1 MKQYLQWLADT
12 ENFRILENA
21 VRSQKKA
28 AAFGLEEEKIYITRI
43 LAEKLGKRVFIV
55 VPDEQTAGNAMN
67 YFADIGNGASLFPE
81 KDYNFRDIQS
91 SSRFVD
97 NTRIET
103 LTEIRKHNKDY
114 IIIPAGALCGFTPR
128 LSESAALKLTVG
140 EETDFDAIADK
151 LTELGYERFFTVS
164 GQGQFS
170 IRGGILDIFPPSEEN
185 PYRIE
190 FFGNETDSIS
200 IFDVLTQRRSEKK
213 DSLTIS
219 PAKENS
225 YDALKTISDFLKTL
239 KPDKHI
245 ENDMK
250 TVESGNI
257 PAHGRYLPLQ
267 YKNPACILDYITQDD
282 LFIVWDYRRCA
293 DAVRAAEFRI
303 TEDILKLSE
312 EGYTFV
318 AGQDYCFKSENI
330 NERLLNAVQLCGI
343 PFDLSETEIK
353 IITEFS
359 ILRPDLIPA
368 AELGNEINK
377 YAQKNYQI
385 CIATA
390 DKDQQ
395 QRIISEYPDIP
406 IFYETGNIPFGF
418 ILPDTKKA
426 LFNFRQKTATRK
438 IRRSKYK
445 KGDLIQSFSDIQ
457 IGDYVV
463 HDDYGI
469 GIYDGIHQ
477 VDTHGV
483 VKDYIK
489 IQYKGT
495 DTVYI
500 PCEQLNT
507 ISKYNN
513 GGDNKTGI
521 KVSALNGAD
530 WKKTKARV
538 KTAVN
543 DIADKLIALYG
554 ARLKMQG
561 FAFSPD
567 TEWQRDFEASFPYE
581 ETEDQLRAT
590 NDIKADMESTRPM
603 DRLLCGDVG
612 FGKTEVA
619 LRAVFKCVMDGKQ
632 AAIAVPTTILANQHF
647 RTMKERFGNFPI
659 NIDVISGKNTAKQ
672 QEKSLTLLR
681 QGKTDVIVGTH
692 RLFSKDIK
700 FKDLGL
706 IVIDEEQRFGVAHK
720 ETLKEMNKAADVLAL
735 SATPIPRTLNM
746 SLSGIRDISILNE
759 APQNRF
765 PVTTYVA
772 EHDMGIIA
780 DAIKKEVYRG
790 GQCFYLHNNIETIYK
805 TANAVEAATGIRV
818 GVAHGKMSRD
828 ELNDAWMALVEHE
841 IDVLVCT
848 TIVETGVDVPN
859 CNTLIVDD
867 ADRLGL
873 SQLHQ
878 IRGRVG
884 RTDKRAYAYFFYK
897 KNKNLSE
904 DAYKR
909 LMAVREFTEFGSGLK
924 IAMRDME
931 IRGSGN
937 ILGGEQSG
945 HMMAVGYNMY
955 MEMLEQAVNE
965 KKNNTTATTNCKIE
979 LKITAHIPEKYIAD
993 SDRRI
998 EVYKLVS
1005 SIENG
1010 DDYSD
1015 VLDELIDRFGEPPK
1029 ETISLLDISLI
1040 RATASTKGI
1049 TSMIQKNDS
1058 VVFYF
1063 KEEPD
1068 MKKIGEITAHFPP
1081 RTVFYSPGATPYL
1094 THKFTDDL
1102 LKETKELLAIL

>member
-1 MKQYLQWLADT
+1 MKPYLQWLADT
-12 ENFRILENA
+12 DNCKILENA
-21 VRSQKKA
+21 AKSQKSV
-28 AAFGLEEEKIYITRI
+28 AAFGLEDEKIYITRI
-43 LAEKLGKRVFIV
+43 LAENLGKRVFIV
-55 VPDEQTAGNAMN
+55 VPDELTASNAMN
-67 YFADIGNGASLFPE
+67 YFADVGNGSALFPE

-103 LTEIRKHNKDY
+103 LTEIRKHNKDF
-114 IIIPAGALCGFTPR
+114 IIIPAGALCGFVPR
-128 LSESAALKLTVG
+128 ISESASIKLTVG
-140 EETDFDAIADK
+140 EETDFDTIADR
-151 LTELGYERFFTVS
+151 LIDIGYERFFTIS
-164 GQGQFS
+164 GPGQFS
-170 IRGGILDIFPPSEEN
+170 IRGGILDVFPPSEEN

-200 IFDVLTQRRSEKK
+200 VFDVLTQRRSEKK
-213 DSLTIS
+213 DSLIIT

-239 KPDKHI
+239 KQDKHT

-257 PAHGRYLPLQ
+257 PVHGRYLPLQ

-282 LFIVWDYRRCA
+282 LFVVWDYRKCS

-303 TEDILKLSE
+303 TEDILKLSS
-312 EGYTFV
+312 EGYAFV
-318 AGQDYCFKSENI
+318 PGKDYCFKADAI
-330 NERLLNAVQLCGI
+330 IDRLMNAIHLCGM
-343 PFDLSETEIK
+343 PFDISDTGIK
-353 IITEFS
+353 TVTEFR
-359 ILRPDLIPA
+359 ILSPDLIPM
-368 AELGNEINK
+368 AEITKEVGK
-377 YAQKNYQI
+377 YADKGYQI
-385 CIATA
+385 CIAAT
-390 DKDQQ
+390 DKDHQ
-395 QRIISEYPDIP
+395 QRLISEFAGIP
-406 IFYETGNIPFGF
+406 IEYETGNIPFGF
-418 ILPDTKKA
+418 ILPEEKKA
-426 LFNFRQKTATRK
+426 LFNFRQKTAARK

-445 KGDLIQSFSDIQ
+445 KGDFIQSFSDIQ

-477 VDTHGV
+477 VDSHGV

-521 KVSALNGAD
+521 KVSALNGTD

-567 TEWQRDFEASFPYE
+567 TEWQRDFEASFPFE

-590 NDIKADMESTRPM
+590 SDIKKDMESIRPM

-632 AAIAVPTTILANQHF
+632 AAIVVPTTILANQHF
-647 RTMKERFGNFPI
+647 RTMKDRFGNYPI
-659 NIDVISGKNTAKQ
+659 NVDVISGKNTAKQ
-672 QEKSLTLLR
+672 QEKSLSLLK

-692 RLFSKDIK
+692 RLFSKDIT

-720 ETLKEMNKAADVLAL
+720 ETLKEMNKGADVLTL

-772 EHDMGIIA
+772 ESDMGIIA

-805 TANAVEAATGIRV
+805 TANAVETATGVRV
-818 GVAHGKMSRD
+818 GVAHGKMSRE

-884 RTDKRAYAYFFYK
+884 RTDRRAYAYFFYK

-955 MEMLEQAVNE
+955 MEMLEHAVNE
-965 KKNNTTATTNCKIE
+965 KKNNVPAATNCKIE

-998 EVYKLVS
+998 EIYKLVS
-1005 SIENG
+1005 SIENE

-1015 VLDELIDRFGEPPK
+1015 VLDELIDRFGDPPK
-1029 ETISLLDISLI
+1029 ETVSLLDISLI

-1049 TSMIQKNDS
+1049 TSMIQKNDA
-1058 VVFYF
+1058 VVLYF
-1063 KEEPD
+1063 KSEPD

-1094 THKFTDDL
+1094 THKCSDDI
-1102 LKETKELLAIL
+1102 LKETKELLSIL